1 VFQSYSFAL
10 QNASEIQPLS
20 DKQSI
25 KFAAPA
31 AISLLNKGLGPFDRE
46 LDASDIAQLDWNLL
60 REDLSLPSAVLYE
73 DKLLHNLNWMRQ
85 FISAYGVKLAP
96 HGKTTM
102 APKLFHL
109 QLQAGAWGIT
119 LATAHQTQVAYAHGV
134 RRILLA
140 NQLIGKQN
148 MAAIS
153 DLLLDSEFEF
163 HCLVDSAAQVE
174 QVGRYFAHRGQSL
187 NVLLELGVDGGRT
200 GVRSDE
206 QLQSVLAALSRWRNS
221 IALTGIEI
229 YEGVLDDE
237 SSIRALL
244 QRTVD
249 ITHRLAAENRF
260 QRAPILLSGA
270 GSAWYDVV
278 ADVFSSA
285 SFGDSV
291 EIVLRPGCYLTHD
304 VGAYQ
309 RAQARIL
316 KCNPIAQRMQA
327 ELLPAL
333 QVWAYV
339 QSIPEAEKVIVGM
352 GKRDVSFDSGLP
364 VPALHYRPGNGSPQ
378 AAPSHWAVNKLM
390 DQHAFLQIHAADDI
404 RVGDMIGFDI
414 CHPCLTFDKWRT
426 MPVLN
431 ADFKVVE
438 IVQTF
443 F

>member
-1 VFQSYSFAL
+1 M
-10 QNASEIQPLS
+10 SE
-20 DKQSI
+20 KQSI
-25 KFAAPA
+25 QIAASA
-31 AISLLNKGLGPFDRE
+31 AISPLNKGLGAFDRE
-46 LDASDIAQLDWNLL
+46 LEASDIAQLEWNLL

-119 LATAHQTQVAYAHGV
+119 LATAHQTQVAYAHGM
-134 RRILLA
+134 RRILMA

-148 MAAIS
+148 MAAVS
-153 DLLLDSEFEF
+153 ALLHDPEFEF
-163 HCLVDSAAQVE
+163 HCLVDSAAQIE
-174 QVGRYFAHRGQSL
+174 QLGRYFADRGQRL

-206 QLQSVLAALSRWRNS
+206 ELQSVLTALSRWRNS
-221 IALTGIEI
+221 IALTGIEV
-229 YEGVLDDE
+229 YEGILDDE
-237 SSIRALL
+237 SSIRALS
-244 QRTVD
+244 QRAVD
-249 ITHRLAAENRF
+249 ITRKLAAESRF
-260 QRAPILLSGA
+260 QRVPILLSGA

-285 SFGDSV
+285 SFGASV

-304 VGAYQ
+304 VGAYKN
-309 RAQARIL
+309 AQARIL
-316 KCNPIAQRMQA
+316 KCNPLAQQMHA
-327 ELLPAL
+327 GPLPAL
-333 QVWAYV
+333 HVWAYV
-339 QSIPEAEKVIVGM
+339 QSIPEAEKAIVGM
-352 GKRDVSFDSGLP
+352 GKRDASFDSGLP
-364 VPALHYRPGNGSPQ
+364 VPALHFRPGNVSPQ
-378 AAPSHWAVNKLM
+378 VAPNHWVVNKLM

-431 ADFKVVE
+431 ADYKVID